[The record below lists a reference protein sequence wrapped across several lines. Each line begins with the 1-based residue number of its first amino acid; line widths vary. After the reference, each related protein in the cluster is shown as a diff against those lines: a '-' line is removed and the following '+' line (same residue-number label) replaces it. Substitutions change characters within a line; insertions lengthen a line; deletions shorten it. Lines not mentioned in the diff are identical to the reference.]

1 MSESNLLEKAYVYVG
16 DSRGVFKP
24 MLVKLSNCNFHID
37 IRKNNPYL
45 CCFDLKHNAT
55 FDKILDPNDISKTVV
70 DDIADL
76 RCSSIYELFIE
87 LHLRGA
93 LVFYEDFDVS
103 ENKIVELNA
112 EINHLKK
119 DLFDYKS
126 KNYMLKDKIKNL
138 EKRIENLK
146 KYDMK

>member
-16 DSRGVFKP
+16 DSEHKYKP
-24 MLVKLSNCNFHID
+24 MLVKLFNCDFHIN
-37 IRKNNPYL
+37 IIKNYPYL
-45 CCFDLKHNAT
+45 CCFALKQDAA
-55 FDKILDPNDISKTVV
+55 FDKILDPNDISKIVV

-76 RCSSIYELFIE
+76 RCSSIYELAIE

-93 LVFYEDFDVS
+93 FIFYEDFDVS
-103 ENKIVELNA
+103 EKKMVELNT

-126 KNYMLKDKIKNL
+126 KNYMLKDKIENL
-138 EKRIENLK
+138 EKQIENLK
-146 KYDMK
+146 NII